1 MAGVKITDLTT
12 LATAASDD
20 LLYIVDVSDT
30 SQSPQGTSKQ
40 IELGN
45 LAANASA
52 AFAPTLSGLTDA
64 IISTGGPD
72 GMYSK
77 NGNVVTLTFIFNIE
91 LDFTIALTGTLNFTL
106 PFAIGSGYG
115 YGVGVVD
122 TEENINVTI
131 SGNTLKVNT
140 DNSSLVLGLTPV
152 YCTMQ
157 YFIA

>member
-1 MAGVKITDLTT
+1 MAGIKVTDLPS

-20 LLYIVDVSDT
+20 ILYIVDVSTDT
-30 SQSPQGTSKQ
+30 SKK
-40 IELGN
+40 IEVGN
-45 LAANASA
+45 IVEISSA
-52 AFAPTLSGLTDA
+52 AFAPTLSTLTDA
-64 IISTGGPD
+64 IVSTGGPD

-77 NGNVVTLTFIFNIE
+77 NGNVVTLTFFLNIE

-106 PFAIGSGYG
+106 PFSIGSGFG

-140 DNSSLVLGLTPV
+140 DNSSLVLGLTPL

-157 YFIA
+157 YIII